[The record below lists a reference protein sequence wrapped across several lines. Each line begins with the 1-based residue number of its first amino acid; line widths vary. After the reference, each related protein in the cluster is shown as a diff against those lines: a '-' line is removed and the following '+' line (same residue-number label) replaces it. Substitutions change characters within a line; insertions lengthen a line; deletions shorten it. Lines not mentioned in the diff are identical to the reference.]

1 MDNKEPLGIIEFDD
15 ASIRCVIFKILS
27 NNSLEILSKSTKVSK
42 GIYNDIIVNIE
53 EATDTIRQCISD
65 AEKKANISLKKINL
79 TLEQVDF
86 LCTKITKNKRIDG
99 FKIHKDDIDFLLK
112 EGKKEIIQNDK
123 NQSIIH
129 IFNHNYIID
138 GKKFIEEPIG
148 FFADVLTH
156 EMSFVSIPKNNLKNI
171 NQVFINCDIELE
183 RLISRTFALGV
194 QILKDS
200 DLKYGSGIINLGFEK
215 ISLGLFKNLA
225 LVHSVSFPI
234 GINHI
239 IKDVA
244 KVCSL
249 NFEESKLIVK
259 DFDFSLKDNK
269 NIFDENKFL
278 KKDFFKDSQFR
289 KISKSL
295 ITNVIN
301 ARISEIAS
309 ILQKQLIVP
318 KFKNSTEKLFLL
330 AGNEFNLSN
339 IEFFFSNYF
348 GPNTNKFTIHDVKK
362 NYNLEKNFAACIG
375 AIKLIKD
382 GWETEAIAEISEKNG
397 KKIGF
402 FSKIFSNLQ

>member
-1 MDNKEPLGIIEFDD
+1 
-15 ASIRCVIFKILS
+15 
-27 NNSLEILSKSTKVSK
+27 
-42 GIYNDIIVNIE
+42 
-53 EATDTIRQCISD
+53 
-65 AEKKANISLKKINL
+65 
-79 TLEQVDF
+79 
-86 LCTKITKNKRIDG
+86 
-99 FKIHKDDIDFLLK
+99 
-112 EGKKEIIQNDK
+112 
-123 NQSIIH
+123 
-129 IFNHNYIID
+129 
-138 GKKFIEEPIG
+138 
-148 FFADVLTH
+148 
-156 EMSFVSIPKNNLKNI
+156 
-171 NQVFINCDIELE
+171 
-183 RLISRTFALGV
+183 
-194 QILKDS
+194 
-200 DLKYGSGIINLGFEK
+200 
-215 ISLGLFKNLA
+215 
-225 LVHSVSFPI
+225 
-234 GINHI
+234 
-239 IKDVA
+239 
-244 KVCSL
+244 
-249 NFEESKLIVK
+249 LIVK

-301 ARISEIAS
+301 ARISEMAS